1 MYDRE
6 LVRFIS
12 QTDDMGFQPVMVGWF
27 NDEGEDVQLQRH
39 IRKSKENKIKLSFLR
54 LKNDAYVKSD
64 TKETILAY
72 LRSQIKQLDEGD
84 DLAWE
89 ILRDVLA
96 QDLQYAK
103 LAVANELLDEELLLK
118 LIKYLNDNNAS
129 TELVAHLVL
138 ALEEKNENI
147 DKQFDL

>member
-1 MYDRE
+1 
-6 LVRFIS
+6 
-12 QTDDMGFQPVMVGWF
+12 MVGWF

-39 IRKSKENKIKLSFLR
+39 IRKSKESKIKLSFLR

-64 TKETILAY
+64 TKEAILAY

-103 LAVANELLDEELLLK
+103 LAVVNELLNEELLLK

-129 TELVAHLVL
+129 T
-138 ALEEKNENI
+138 
-147 DKQFDL
+147 